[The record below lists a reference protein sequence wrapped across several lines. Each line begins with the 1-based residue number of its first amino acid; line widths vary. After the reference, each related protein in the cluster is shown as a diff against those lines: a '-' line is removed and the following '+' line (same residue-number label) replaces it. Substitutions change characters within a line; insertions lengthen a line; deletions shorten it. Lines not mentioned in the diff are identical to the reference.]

1 MFRKIRILTLVAS
14 FALLGGVPI
23 SASAQDLSESHLQAA
38 RDAVFLSDITVP
50 FQVLLPRMAEQLKA
64 SLISSSPD
72 ERDKANLLVDTH
84 VLALE
89 PRFRDL
95 EEEAAR
101 IFANN
106 FSEIELKEIST
117 FFGSTTGRKYLDTN
131 AIRAGEV
138 GAAAKVWDSY
148 VTTELHRN
156 VFSEW

>member
-50 FQVLLPRMAEQLKA
+50 FQVLLPRMAEQLKS
-64 SLISSSPD
+64 SLIGSSPD
-72 ERDKANLLVDTH
+72 ERDKVNLLVDTH

-95 EEEAAR
+95 EADAAR

-106 FSEIELKEIST
+106 FSETELKEIST
-117 FFGSTTGRKYLDTN
+117 FFGSTVGRKYLDTN
-131 AIRAGEV
+131 AIRAREV
-138 GAAAKVWDSY
+138 DHAAQRWALSVNR
-148 VTTELHRN
+148 ELRGN
-156 VFSEW
+156 VLREW